1 MNSLLLKLYAKSQE
15 LKNNEEGQ
23 DTGATHI
30 NSLALAKG
38 SQTLMGLQTERN
50 PADETS
56 QHTFVNAK
64 RRGFMDRIGS
74 KPSESCCHITFHE
87 PGR

>member
-1 MNSLLLKLYAKSQE
+1 
-15 LKNNEEGQ
+15 
-23 DTGATHI
+23 
-30 NSLALAKG
+30 
-38 SQTLMGLQTERN
+38 MGLQTERN

-74 KPSESCCHITFHE
+74 KPSESGCHITFHE
-87 PGR
+87 PGRYPGCGNLSSEILRSLLSGQTLLDEF